1 VLHAPL
7 AIAYGRLVVIGGDSQ
22 RLHEELI
29 AAGVDLADG
38 RARRLTIGQ
47 VQAALAAVTARE
59 PSAALKETLAARWA
73 QASGP
78 TLSALEARAKD
89 RAASLSRLLEERRVQ
104 ESDDIARILA
114 ELTTAIRAELTVA
127 EQPEQLHLDLFNEAE
142 RDQYR
147 RDVDSLRLRLRQIP
161 AELAQEQAGIL
172 RRYADPQPRLFPVA
186 VTFLVPER
194 ILS

>member
-1 VLHAPL
+1 
-7 AIAYGRLVVIGGDSQ
+7 
-22 RLHEELI
+22 LI

-38 RARRLTIGQ
+38 RTRRLTIGQ
-47 VQAALAAVTARE
+47 VQAALGAVTARE
-59 PSAALKETLAARWA
+59 PSAALKETLATRWA

-147 RDVDSLRLRLRQIP
+147 RDVDALRLRLRQIP

-194 ILS
+194 ML